1 MFFRDRLFIIQ
12 GKDYSLRGGV
22 DEDSIEMLTVV
33 INKKSGK
40 IGFKSK
46 EW

>member
-1 MFFRDRLFIIQ
+1 MFFRDRLFIIH
-12 GKDYSLRGGV
+12 GKDGNTRG
-22 DEDSIEMLTVV
+22 DEESVEMLTVV